1 MSIFDPLSNDL
12 YTIPVAELYFRPAGE
27 TEYINLGSADAITLE
42 VAVEE
47 AEKFAAVRG
56 IRTLV
61 KRVVTSVSANISFT
75 LAQMTPFARAASV
88 MSAQDVAG
96 TSETFTINGE
106 VMEIESGSHKSGIA
120 NDPRIRGELVI
131 RGTNVSGPKSLI
143 VLWDIEVRPAS
154 ARELTAEDFG
164 TIQLSGTAYPV
175 AGKPA
180 GYELGQEATITGV
193 VTQAAQ

>member
-12 YTIPVAELYFRPAGE
+12 YVIPVAELYFKPAGE
-27 TEYINLGSADAITLE
+27 TAYINLGSADAITLE
-42 VAVEE
+42 VSVEE
-47 AEKFAAVRG
+47 QEKYAAVRG

-61 KRVVTSVSANISFT
+61 KRAVTQVSANVSMT

-88 MSAQDVAG
+88 MSAAD
-96 TSETFTINGE
+96 TSGATDTFELNGE
-106 VMEIESGSHKSGIA
+106 ILEIAAGGHKSGIA

-131 RGTNVSGPKSLI
+131 RGTNVDGPKSLF

-154 ARELTAEDFG
+154 ARSLTGEEFGTLELTG
-164 TIQLSGTAYPV
+164 SAYPV

-180 GYELGQEATITGV
+180 GYEIGQEATLTGV
-193 VTQAAQ
+193 VTQAGA